1 MKNTQQ
7 NQDNKQ
13 VPSSFGKKLGLT
25 ALLVVVLLLVR
36 ATFNVFMMMLA
47 ASLIALYFHGLA
59 DLIERKTKLGQRWS
73 MTISIAGSFLLL
85 LALMFLVGSKVQ
97 SQVEQLSSNFPSM
110 VEEAKGRLNE
120 SAVGRKV
127 LEQFSGDNAKKVA
140 GPARQFFSSTFGVLG
155 DLYVILFLGIF
166 FTASP
171 GIYKKGIIALV
182 PADSETAAEDILD
195 KLGNKLKNWLKG
207 KIFAMAVVA
216 VLTAISLAIVGVPM
230 IFALALI
237 AGVLNFIPNFGPIMA
252 MVPAVLIGL
261 SQGTDT
267 ALLIVGLYILIQV
280 IESNFITPLVQN
292 KLVSI
297 PPAMIIAGQ
306 LIVGSLTGYLGII
319 LATPLV
325 LIVMVLVQ
333 ELYIKKKRSM
343 NN

>member
-1 MKNTQQ
+1 MKDTEKDGGN
-7 NQDNKQ
+7 D
-13 VPSSFGKKLGLT
+13 PALLAFGKKLGLT

-36 ATFNVFMMMLA
+36 ATFNVFMMVLA

-59 DLIERKTKLGQRWS
+59 DIVQRRTNIGRRWS
-73 MTISIAGSFLLL
+73 MTISVAGSFLLL
-85 LALMFLVGSKVQ
+85 LILLFLIGSKVQ
-97 SQVEQLSSNFPSM
+97 SQVEELSSRFPSM

-120 SAVGRKV
+120 SAAGRKV

-140 GPARQFFSSTFGVLG
+140 GTAQQFFSSTFGVLG

-182 PADSETAAEDILD
+182 PAKGEAAAEDILD
-195 KLGNKLKNWLKG
+195 KLGTKLKNWLKG

-216 VLTAISLAIVGVPM
+216 VLTAVSLAIIGVPM

-237 AGVLNFIPNFGPIMA
+237 AGALNFIPNFGPIMA

-267 ALLIVGLYILIQV
+267 ALLIAGIYVLIQV

-333 ELYIKKKRSM
+333 ELYVKKKRRAE
-343 NN
+343 